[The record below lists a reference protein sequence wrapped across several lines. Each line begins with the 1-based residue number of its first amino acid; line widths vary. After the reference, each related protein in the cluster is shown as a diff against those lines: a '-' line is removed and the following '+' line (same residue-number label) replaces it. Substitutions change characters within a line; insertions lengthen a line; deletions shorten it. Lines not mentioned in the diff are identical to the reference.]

1 MPEFFNVST
10 PDTAFNALKR
20 LLKPDSLGYEI
31 LQTQA
36 TLGRVIYDDLFSPE
50 DLPYFQ
56 RSTMD
61 GFSVRSADTFG
72 ATEGLPVYLE
82 VIGEVLMGEIA
93 NNHVNPGQTSKVYT
107 GGMLENGSDAV
118 VMVEHTQSV
127 GEDTIEVVHAVAPG
141 ENVIQIGEDIRKS
154 DPILPKGQRI
164 RAQDIGVLLALGI
177 TQIKVARQPRVY
189 IISTGD
195 ELVSPH
201 IKPKPGQIRDINTYT
216 IYSLVIE
223 CGGIPIMSPTIKD
236 DYNAQ
241 RSAAL
246 TGMDSG
252 DIVVFSAGSSVSSR
266 DLTSDVISKLG
277 DPGVLTHGISI
288 KPGKPTIIGLIDS
301 KPIFGLPGNPVS
313 AMVAFDL
320 VVRPTIQVLS
330 GCSQPFCRPTTTA
343 KLLQN
348 IASAPGRE
356 DYVQI
361 KLETIE
367 GELCAK
373 PIFGKSNL
381 IHTLVRSDGILKIP
395 LDRSGFYAGEEI
407 TLRLYK

>member
-10 PDTAFNALKR
+10 PEAAFNELKK
-20 LLKPDSLGYEI
+20 LLIDDLGHEI
-31 LQTQA
+31 LQTQQ
-36 TLGRVIYDDLFSPE
+36 TLGRITYDDLFSPE
-50 DLPYFQ
+50 DLPCFQ

-61 GFSVRSADTFG
+61 GYSIRSADTFG

-82 VIGEVLMGEIA
+82 VIGEVSMGEIA
-93 NNHVNPGQTSKVYT
+93 NNTLNPGQASKVYT

-118 VMVEHTQSV
+118 VMMEHTQSV
-127 GEDTIEVVHAVAPG
+127 SENTIEVVRAVAPG
-141 ENVIQIGEDIRKS
+141 ENMIQIGEDIRKS
-154 DPILPKGQRI
+154 DSILPKGHRI
-164 RAQDIGVLLALGI
+164 RAQDIGGLLALGI
-177 TQIKVARQPRVY
+177 TQVKVARQPRVY

-195 ELVSPH
+195 ELVSPN
-201 IKPKPGQIRDINTYT
+201 IKPKPGQIRDINSYT

-223 CGGIPIMSPTIKD
+223 CGGIPIMSPTVKD

-246 TGMDSG
+246 KGMDSG

-266 DLTSDVISKLG
+266 DLTSDIISNLG
-277 DPGVLTHGISI
+277 NPGVLTHGISI
-288 KPGKPTIIGLIDS
+288 KPGKPTIVGLIDS

-313 AMVAFDL
+313 AMIAFDL

-330 GCSQPFCRPTTTA
+330 RCSQSLDRPTTNA
-343 KLLQN
+343 KLLRDV
-348 IASAPGRE
+348 ASVPGRE
-356 DYVQI
+356 DYVQV
-361 KLETIE
+361 KLMTVE
-367 GELCAK
+367 GELCAE

-381 IHTLVRSDGILKIP
+381 IHSLVRSDAILKIP
-395 LDRSGFYAGEEI
+395 LDRSGLYAGEEI